1 MFFSNISS
9 RLVENLYLFIRFL
22 DLINL
27 MAYDYHGSW
36 NQRTGHNSPLFS
48 RAEQSGD
55 QQLLN
60 QVFIFL
66 GYCFSKIFEK

>member
-1 MFFSNISS
+1 
-9 RLVENLYLFIRFL
+9 
-22 DLINL
+22 

-48 RAEQSGD
+48 RQEQTGD

-60 QVFIFL
+60 QVN
-66 GYCFSKIFEK
+66 

>member
-1 MFFSNISS
+1 
-9 RLVENLYLFIRFL
+9 
-22 DLINL
+22 

-48 RAEQSGD
+48 RQEQSGD

-60 QVFIFL
+60 QVSL
-66 GYCFSKIFEK
+66 HLDRYVKWATK

>member
-1 MFFSNISS
+1 
-9 RLVENLYLFIRFL
+9 
-22 DLINL
+22 

-60 QVFIFL
+60 QVFIVL
-66 GYCFSKIFEK
+66 KNNYKNLIMIDIYMVIEMG

>member
-1 MFFSNISS
+1 
-9 RLVENLYLFIRFL
+9 
-22 DLINL
+22 

-60 QVFIFL
+60 QVFIVL
-66 GYCFSKIFEK
+66 KNNYKNLIIIDIYMVIEMG